1 MQNIKRI
8 IPIIL
13 IILMISV
20 SVATFAWFTV
30 SSSATLE
37 GTLTA
42 DSSITVSVVDKTTEG
57 SDDKKPYFLELDGTE
72 LTSKYNGQQG
82 GWSEGGDA
90 VYAMRLDLEFYADA
104 PQNLAVKLDFAEIIL
119 EVSSFFTLTE
129 AEALKQLFNIET
141 DTEIEK
147 QKYIGHGSTMDSLQ
161 IDDSDGFDYV
171 FNVLGGNQGVAFLRI
186 PAFLAK
192 DYFHIASYDR
202 DDYEEIVKGHSGAP
216 TARNF
221 TADDEFIVPHSKLSA
236 VYPANKIKSSHVIFF
251 EPANWET
258 DSEIV
263 CPLSNTLFTNSN
275 LRFKFVLSG
284 RNTTEVA

>member
-42 DSSITVSVVDKTTEG
+42 DSSITVSVTEDP
-57 SDDKKPYFLELDGTE
+57 DDKKPYFLELDGTE

-129 AEALKQLFNIET
+129 EEALKQLFKITTNTGNHISYGSSM
-141 DTEIEK
+141 DTL
-147 QKYIGHGSTMDSLQ
+147 H

-171 FNVLGGNQGVAFLRI
+171 FNYGSGTQGVVFLRI

-236 VYPANKIKSSHVIFF
+236 VYPTNKIKSSHVIFF

-258 DSEIV
+258 DSKV
-263 CPLSNTLFTNSN
+263 CPLSNTLFTNSK